1 MMRTGHGYNAR
12 LAMTQRDYALVA
24 YVTNPIGEFVESL
37 RREFQPEHAHLP
49 AHLTLLPPRPLSG
62 TEQQAIEI
70 IGQTCGAVQ
79 PFEVTMGDVESFAP
93 VTPTVFIRVAHA
105 AYRMRELHEKLNTGA
120 LQYCEPWPYMP
131 HLTVFRFDELE
142 RARAGFEAAAHR
154 WTQYHGTRRILIDS
168 VTFVRQAAPHRWE
181 DLAPIP
187 LGRRLASEPAAR

>member
-1 MMRTGHGYNAR
+1 MMRGDHAYNAP

-24 YVTNPIGEFVESL
+24 YVSNPIGEFVESL

-70 IGQTCGAVQ
+70 IGRTCGAVQ
-79 PFEVTMGDVESFAP
+79 PFEVTMGDVETFAP

-105 AYRMRELHEKLNTGA
+105 AYRMRELHEKLNAGA
-120 LQYCEPWPYMP
+120 LQFCEPWPYMP
-131 HLTVFRFDELE
+131 HLTVFRFDEFE
-142 RARAGFEAAAHR
+142 RARQGFAAANQR
-154 WTQYHGTRRILIDS
+154 WSQYHGTRRILIDS
-168 VTFVRQAAPHRWE
+168 VTFVRQVSLHHWE
-181 DLAPIP
+181 DIAPIP